1 MINKKVILKIIFLTS
16 IVFLLSIIFRSENA
30 KAATATSKVN
40 GVTWTYTYTTG
51 GTEATNVYTTTRNL
65 RGELVIPE
73 KLGGYTVTS
82 IGNGSVTI
90 VNGSTSSY
98 RNNGNSSITK
108 VVIPSGVKKIN
119 KGTFYKFTALKE
131 ISGMENVTE
140 IGNEAFCDNSALTKI
155 TLPNS
160 IQKIGTWTFYGC
172 YRATGDLI
180 IPESVEELSNGAF
193 RGCTGLNGNLVINSS
208 KLVSIPN
215 YTFSGCKNLKIKLPS
230 TIKSVGSYAF
240 DGQKDIWVD
249 NVEGNI
255 SFASNFGANNPPFVH
270 YKGCKHKI
278 TFNLLEGIK
287 VVDADTNE
295 EITSGEYECG
305 SNRNLKIVVE
315 NGYTYNNLVIEKR
328 MQGDYTNSDDVS
340 SKIDGTTFS
349 INNLLRATTI
359 TTRNLNNGL
368 DLSLRTYIDSINGN
382 ELEVSRAPRMLL
394 STASPRYLHTKYPLV
409 VNTNDEILYKV
420 KIYNEGKTAGSAD
433 QITVHL
439 PEGLE
444 FIKDNENNVKYNWTI
459 SDNGKTITTEYYKNS
474 NILGYTGIGLPDS
487 KTLEI
492 VCKVT
497 ANKSNDKSIRLT
509 NIAEISAQSAEDA
522 DSVPNNVVISDLE
535 NYKRDDA
542 LNSNSASYIEGQE
555 DDDDFENVVVL
566 REIPVTY
573 SIKISK
579 VDNKTLELL
588 DGAKFNLLD
597 EEGNILQ
604 TKVTVQNGTLTF
616 APITTYGAGTDTY
629 YISEIETPEGY
640 KAIIEDKIKVEVIK
654 TILDPI
660 TESYDIKVVC
670 DLLETYVNTTID
682 ESSVIPIYTKQ
693 QLKKLGND
701 EIININGT
709 SYEFSKDKNYRLM
722 SDIDLSN
729 EEWEPIKNNLTG
741 IFDGN
746 NHSITGL
753 TITDKTNKEIGLF
766 ANFSGIIEN
775 LKLDDVNINIDISNE
790 IDKIK
795 KSVTDS
801 EEQEKQIDNLVNS
814 YKVGGL
820 IGNMQGGAI
829 LNTTVNG
836 TIKSTSSNVGGFVG
850 YEQTGYMTIIKN
862 SVNNSTVQTS
872 YYNAGG
878 FIGASYSALTIKDCN
893 NTGAITAGKYNSAGF
908 AGYVESDGYTSKSV
922 QTKYDKTTNTIDV
935 VIGNAK
941 KDGYYTITLR
951 KVDSEDANK
960 LLDGSK
966 FSVYDENK
974 NIISGL
980 ENLELTNGSITL
992 DKIKIENSGKDTYYL
1007 KEVSAPDGYQIIEDY
1022 IKVQLNKNWDGV
1034 NSKYIISVNDELN
1047 NTQNGDNTQT
1057 LQAKSNTGIKYD
1069 KPDDVVYP
1077 VNKAS
1082 IVNCTNSGNITSN
1095 IGNASGFIAKSKCIV
1110 NISNCKNEENTTIV
1124 SANHSA
1130 GFLSEAEEKDENTI
1144 LELNNCNN
1152 YATINIISIQDKTMA
1167 LSKDASGIVS
1177 YTKAKT
1183 RIINSNNNGN
1193 INAEAGEKG
1202 TSAGIIANAENE
1214 VIINECN
1221 NKGEILAKED
1231 ASGILAKSINRNK
1244 KVTIKL
1250 STNTGK
1256 ISGEGNV
1263 SGIAS
1268 TISNEKIVI
1277 EDCKN
1282 NNSTIIEKSNNTGLG
1297 VSAGILALTSSDV
1310 ILKNCSV
1317 EQTSMQNNASETIA
1331 GILGY
1336 AGGIQLNGKSESP
1349 VNVEIYDCS
1358 AKDLTIISDSQRK
1371 SAIAGKIID
1380 RFNGGIKNIVIKGCT
1395 AENIKFEGQKYN
1407 VSTTMIVGEMD
1418 EVTNVLIENC
1428 IAKNSTIQV
1437 EDNNYYSGSQETGM
1451 IAGIIMTNSQD
1462 LGEININNCN
1472 VENIN
1477 IDNNAG
1483 GHVAGIIGYIEGGK
1497 PTGVNITNCN
1507 VNNTSL
1513 SARNNGQLDVSAIV
1527 GSAIR
1532 VGDINLNNCKSE
1544 NNTFNSKGYSGG
1556 YLTQAGLVG
1565 FASTQTASFENC
1577 DVKNTSLTTYGGKIA
1592 GLVGGIISSEN
1603 SNDFIINFEKCNVI
1617 DTTMNGRTDENGVY
1631 GVNEAGGL
1639 VALVDEASVKI
1650 KDCEIKST
1658 DANNKLNIS
1667 GNCYIGGVVG
1677 FAKRGVILENVKAS
1691 NLNIKSTGDNLVAG
1705 GIAHASGKVVAK
1717 ECILNNIDIANNN
1730 RTSGF
1735 MAYNSSFSESTNIEN
1750 CEFSN
1755 ININVANSYVTG
1767 GIVAVTENS
1776 VYSSNSKYNNIKI
1789 TAGEGDNASIGGI
1802 ACITKN
1808 EFKMK
1813 QDAISNITVI
1823 NNRSAEHTSGV
1834 VAIGVLDLENTNI
1847 SNITI
1852 EGKQHV
1858 SGVFGTGDIKIN
1870 NDENA
1875 KSTIKNI
1882 NVTSNSTRDDAN
1894 ASAVVAIADRSG
1906 GIKNIDLTEF
1916 SVINKGNEGRS
1927 AAIASNGTV
1936 NISNCN
1942 VSNGEVKNTGNEM
1955 SSSLAHAGGITGVY
1969 SGNVNN
1975 CTITNVDVKSASGY
1989 VGGISGGSNGNIS
2002 NCTVNDSTV
2011 NCSATGFVGGIVGH
2025 EHSNISIKKSDV
2037 NNSTISNVSGNI
2049 GGIAGYASGK
2059 IEQSNLTKSTVST
2072 TGTSSFGL
2080 GGIVGQGYNIGNNH
2094 TEIINCNVTDSKL
2107 SGNVAVGGI
2116 AGAAVPSITGC
2127 KVIGT
2132 NDVSVLSNSLK
2143 TNEQIEEIDSSNTE
2157 KQNSLQSNNQKT
2169 EADNAEENNSENVAK
2184 DEEKNTEDSKT
2195 VEEETKDN
2203 NSEETK
2209 ESSNQN
2215 NIADLVSTQTIIKQE
2230 DNNKVVLND
2239 ANKTEDKIVNEET
2252 EDNTNKEDKN
2262 ANQDNSITEEEKDDD
2277 KNNEEIDDKINET
2290 KVDENINK
2298 NEVGTKQKNSKL
2310 NASKTAKSNE
2320 VKTQESNETEKE
2332 YSTTITGVA
2341 YIGGIIG
2348 YGGQLSEAS
2357 YLPVTITDCAIQN
2370 IKVEGTHA
2378 VNEAIGEKSYYSGYA
2393 GTLIDQI
2400 INFVNTNSTI
2410 ISKEQNP

>member
-1 MINKKVILKIIFLTS
+1 MSILSDTAHENMINSEAAVTYILKALFS
-16 IVFLLSIIFRSENA
+16 DVF
-30 KAATATSKVN
+30 
-40 GVTWTYTYTTG
+40 
-51 GTEATNVYTTTRNL
+51 
-65 RGELVIPE
+65 
-73 KLGGYTVTS
+73 
-82 IGNGSVTI
+82 
-90 VNGSTSSY
+90 
-98 RNNGNSSITK
+98 
-108 VVIPSGVKKIN
+108 
-119 KGTFYKFTALKE
+119 KF
-131 ISGMENVTE
+131 
-140 IGNEAFCDNSALTKI
+140 
-155 TLPNS
+155 
-160 IQKIGTWTFYGC
+160 
-172 YRATGDLI
+172 
-180 IPESVEELSNGAF
+180 
-193 RGCTGLNGNLVINSS
+193 
-208 KLVSIPN
+208 
-215 YTFSGCKNLKIKLPS
+215 
-230 TIKSVGSYAF
+230 
-240 DGQKDIWVD
+240 
-249 NVEGNI
+249 
-255 SFASNFGANNPPFVH
+255 
-270 YKGCKHKI
+270 
-278 TFNLLEGIK
+278 
-287 VVDADTNE
+287 
-295 EITSGEYECG
+295 
-305 SNRNLKIVVE
+305 
-315 NGYTYNNLVIEKR
+315 
-328 MQGDYTNSDDVS
+328 
-340 SKIDGTTFS
+340 DGTT
-349 INNLLRATTI
+349 
-359 TTRNLNNGL
+359 
-368 DLSLRTYIDSINGN
+368 
-382 ELEVSRAPRMLL
+382 EVMISE
-394 STASPRYLHTKYPLV
+394 
-409 VNTNDEILYKV
+409 N
-420 KIYNEGKTAGSAD
+420 
-433 QITVHL
+433 
-439 PEGLE
+439 
-444 FIKDNENNVKYNWTI
+444 IKRGCPHIWKDPNYRII
-459 SDNGKTITTEYYKNS
+459 SDKLFHWWLSDMPYIY
-474 NILGYTGIGLPDS
+474 LAM
-487 KTLEI
+487 LEDQ
-492 VCKVT
+492 KF
-497 ANKSNDKSIRLT
+497 
-509 NIAEISAQSAEDA
+509 
-522 DSVPNNVVISDLE
+522 VP
-535 NYKRDDA
+535 
-542 LNSNSASYIEGQE
+542 
-555 DDDDFENVVVL
+555 VL
-566 REIPVTY
+566 Y
-573 SIKISK
+573 
-579 VDNKTLELL
+579 
-588 DGAKFNLLD
+588 
-597 EEGNILQ
+597 
-604 TKVTVQNGTLTF
+604 
-616 APITTYGAGTDTY
+616 
-629 YISEIETPEGY
+629 
-640 KAIIEDKIKVEVIK
+640 
-654 TILDPI
+654 
-660 TESYDIKVVC
+660 
-670 DLLETYVNTTID
+670 
-682 ESSVIPIYTKQ
+682 
-693 QLKKLGND
+693 
-701 EIININGT
+701 
-709 SYEFSKDKNYRLM
+709 
-722 SDIDLSN
+722 
-729 EEWEPIKNNLTG
+729 
-741 IFDGN
+741 
-746 NHSITGL
+746 
-753 TITDKTNKEIGLF
+753 
-766 ANFSGIIEN
+766 EN
-775 LKLDDVNINIDISNE
+775 LK
-790 IDKIK
+790 KI
-795 KSVTDS
+795 
-801 EEQEKQIDNLVNS
+801 
-814 YKVGGL
+814 
-820 IGNMQGGAI
+820 
-829 LNTTVNG
+829 
-836 TIKSTSSNVGGFVG
+836 
-850 YEQTGYMTIIKN
+850 
-862 SVNNSTVQTS
+862 
-872 YYNAGG
+872 
-878 FIGASYSALTIKDCN
+878 
-893 NTGAITAGKYNSAGF
+893 
-908 AGYVESDGYTSKSV
+908 VE
-922 QTKYDKTTNTIDV
+922 YDKNHS
-935 VIGNAK
+935 
-941 KDGYYTITLR
+941 L
-951 KVDSEDANK
+951 DAR
-960 LLDGSK
+960 
-966 FSVYDENK
+966 VYDENK

-992 DKIKIENSGKDTYYL
+992 DKIKIENSEKDTYYL

-1057 LQAKSNTGIKYD
+1057 SQAKSNTGIKYD

-1130 GFLSEAEEKDENTI
+1130 GFISEAEEKDENTI

-1152 YATINIISIQDKTMA
+1152 YATINIISIQDKTMT

-1282 NNSTIIEKSNNTGLG
+1282 NNSTIIEKCNDTGLG

-1358 AKDLTIISDSQRK
+1358 AKDLTINSDSQRK

-1380 RFNGGIKNIVIKGCT
+1380 IFNGGIKNTVIKGCT

-1418 EVTNVLIENC
+1418 EVTNVLIEDC

-1437 EDNNYYSGSQETGM
+1437 VDNNYYPNRQETGM

-1532 VGDINLNNCKSE
+1532 VGDINFNNCKSE
-1544 NNTFNSKGYSGG
+1544 NNIFNSKGYNNS
-1556 YLTQAGLVG
+1556 YATQAGLVG
-1565 FASTQTASFENC
+1565 FASTQTANFENC

-1592 GLVGGIISSEN
+1592 GLVGGIISSEYTD
-1603 SNDFIINFEKCNVI
+1603 DFIINFEKCNVI

-1631 GVNEAGGL
+1631 GANEAGGL
-1639 VALVDEASVKI
+1639 VALVDEAGVKI

-1667 GNCYIGGVVG
+1667 GNYYIGGVVG

-1691 NLNIKSTGDNLVAG
+1691 NLNIKSTGNNLVAG

-1735 MAYNSSFSESTNIEN
+1735 MAYNASFSESTNIEN

-1755 ININVANSYVTG
+1755 ININVTDSYVTG

-2116 AGAAVPSITGC
+2116 AGAAVPTITGC

-2132 NDVSVLSNSLK
+2132 NDVSVLSNNLK
-2143 TNEQIEEIDSSNTE
+2143 TNEIVEDVDSSNTK
-2157 KQNSLQSNNQKT
+2157 KQVLLQSNKQKT

-2184 DEEKNTEDSKT
+2184 DEEKNAEDSKT
-2195 VEEETKDN
+2195 VEEETKDY

-2209 ESSNQN
+2209 VSSNQN
-2215 NIADLVSTQTIIKQE
+2215 NVADLISTQTITKQE
-2230 DNNKVVLND
+2230 DNNKAVLDDTNETD
-2239 ANKTEDKIVNEET
+2239 DKIENKET
-2252 EDNTNKEDKN
+2252 EDNTNKEDKK
-2262 ANQDNSITEEEKDDD
+2262 ANQDNSVTEKDDNKD
-2277 KNNEEIDDKINET
+2277 NEKTDNKINET
-2290 KVDENINK
+2290 KVNEDIKK
-2298 NEVGTKQKNSKL
+2298 NEVITKKKNSKL

-2320 VKTQESNETEKE
+2320 VKNQESNGTEKE
-2332 YSTTITGVA
+2332 YSTTISGVA

-2348 YGGQLSEAS
+2348 YGGQLSGAS

>member
-1 MINKKVILKIIFLTS
+1 MLKRHWNSLRKLLKI
-16 IVFLLSIIFRSENA
+16 
-30 KAATATSKVN
+30 
-40 GVTWTYTYTTG
+40 
-51 GTEATNVYTTTRNL
+51 
-65 RGELVIPE
+65 
-73 KLGGYTVTS
+73 
-82 IGNGSVTI
+82 
-90 VNGSTSSY
+90 
-98 RNNGNSSITK
+98 
-108 VVIPSGVKKIN
+108 
-119 KGTFYKFTALKE
+119 
-131 ISGMENVTE
+131 
-140 IGNEAFCDNSALTKI
+140 
-155 TLPNS
+155 
-160 IQKIGTWTFYGC
+160 
-172 YRATGDLI
+172 
-180 IPESVEELSNGAF
+180 
-193 RGCTGLNGNLVINSS
+193 NLV
-208 KLVSIPN
+208 
-215 YTFSGCKNLKIKLPS
+215 
-230 TIKSVGSYAF
+230 A
-240 DGQKDIWVD
+240 
-249 NVEGNI
+249 
-255 SFASNFGANNPPFVH
+255 
-270 YKGCKHKI
+270 
-278 TFNLLEGIK
+278 
-287 VVDADTNE
+287 
-295 EITSGEYECG
+295 
-305 SNRNLKIVVE
+305 
-315 NGYTYNNLVIEKR
+315 
-328 MQGDYTNSDDVS
+328 
-340 SKIDGTTFS
+340 
-349 INNLLRATTI
+349 
-359 TTRNLNNGL
+359 
-368 DLSLRTYIDSINGN
+368 
-382 ELEVSRAPRMLL
+382 
-394 STASPRYLHTKYPLV
+394 
-409 VNTNDEILYKV
+409 
-420 KIYNEGKTAGSAD
+420 
-433 QITVHL
+433 
-439 PEGLE
+439 
-444 FIKDNENNVKYNWTI
+444 
-459 SDNGKTITTEYYKNS
+459 
-474 NILGYTGIGLPDS
+474 
-487 KTLEI
+487 
-492 VCKVT
+492 
-497 ANKSNDKSIRLT
+497 
-509 NIAEISAQSAEDA
+509 
-522 DSVPNNVVISDLE
+522 
-535 NYKRDDA
+535 
-542 LNSNSASYIEGQE
+542 
-555 DDDDFENVVVL
+555 
-566 REIPVTY
+566 
-573 SIKISK
+573 
-579 VDNKTLELL
+579 
-588 DGAKFNLLD
+588 
-597 EEGNILQ
+597 
-604 TKVTVQNGTLTF
+604 
-616 APITTYGAGTDTY
+616 
-629 YISEIETPEGY
+629 
-640 KAIIEDKIKVEVIK
+640 
-654 TILDPI
+654 
-660 TESYDIKVVC
+660 
-670 DLLETYVNTTID
+670 
-682 ESSVIPIYTKQ
+682 
-693 QLKKLGND
+693 
-701 EIININGT
+701 
-709 SYEFSKDKNYRLM
+709 
-722 SDIDLSN
+722 
-729 EEWEPIKNNLTG
+729 
-741 IFDGN
+741 
-746 NHSITGL
+746 
-753 TITDKTNKEIGLF
+753 
-766 ANFSGIIEN
+766 
-775 LKLDDVNINIDISNE
+775 
-790 IDKIK
+790 
-795 KSVTDS
+795 
-801 EEQEKQIDNLVNS
+801 
-814 YKVGGL
+814 
-820 IGNMQGGAI
+820 
-829 LNTTVNG
+829 
-836 TIKSTSSNVGGFVG
+836 
-850 YEQTGYMTIIKN
+850 
-862 SVNNSTVQTS
+862 
-872 YYNAGG
+872 
-878 FIGASYSALTIKDCN
+878 
-893 NTGAITAGKYNSAGF
+893 
-908 AGYVESDGYTSKSV
+908 
-922 QTKYDKTTNTIDV
+922 
-935 VIGNAK
+935 
-941 KDGYYTITLR
+941 
-951 KVDSEDANK
+951 
-960 LLDGSK
+960 
-966 FSVYDENK
+966 
-974 NIISGL
+974 
-980 ENLELTNGSITL
+980 
-992 DKIKIENSGKDTYYL
+992 
-1007 KEVSAPDGYQIIEDY
+1007 
-1022 IKVQLNKNWDGV
+1022 
-1034 NSKYIISVNDELN
+1034 
-1047 NTQNGDNTQT
+1047 
-1057 LQAKSNTGIKYD
+1057 
-1069 KPDDVVYP
+1069 
-1077 VNKAS
+1077 
-1082 IVNCTNSGNITSN
+1082 
-1095 IGNASGFIAKSKCIV
+1095 
-1110 NISNCKNEENTTIV
+1110 
-1124 SANHSA
+1124 
-1130 GFLSEAEEKDENTI
+1130 
-1144 LELNNCNN
+1144 
-1152 YATINIISIQDKTMA
+1152 
-1167 LSKDASGIVS
+1167 
-1177 YTKAKT
+1177 
-1183 RIINSNNNGN
+1183 
-1193 INAEAGEKG
+1193 
-1202 TSAGIIANAENE
+1202 
-1214 VIINECN
+1214 
-1221 NKGEILAKED
+1221 
-1231 ASGILAKSINRNK
+1231 NK

-1282 NNSTIIEKSNNTGLG
+1282 NNSTIIEKCNDTGLG

-1358 AKDLTIISDSQRK
+1358 AKDLTINSDSQRK

-1380 RFNGGIKNIVIKGCT
+1380 IFNGGIKNTVIKGCT

-1418 EVTNVLIENC
+1418 EVTNVLIEDC

-1437 EDNNYYSGSQETGM
+1437 VDNNYYPNRQETGM

-1497 PTGVNITNCN
+1497 PTGVNIKNCN

-1532 VGDINLNNCKSE
+1532 VGDINFNNCKSE
-1544 NNTFNSKGYSGG
+1544 NNIFNSKGYNNS
-1556 YLTQAGLVG
+1556 YATQAGLVG
-1565 FASTQTASFENC
+1565 FASTQTANFENC

-1592 GLVGGIISSEN
+1592 GLVGGIISSEYTD
-1603 SNDFIINFEKCNVI
+1603 DFIINFEKCNVI

-1631 GVNEAGGL
+1631 GANEAGGL
-1639 VALVDEASVKI
+1639 VALVDEAGVKI

-1667 GNCYIGGVVG
+1667 GNYYIGGVVG

-1691 NLNIKSTGDNLVAG
+1691 NLNIKSTGNNLVAG

-1735 MAYNSSFSESTNIEN
+1735 MAYNASFSESTNIEN

-1755 ININVANSYVTG
+1755 ININVTDSYVTG

-1882 NVTSNSTRDDAN
+1882 NVTSNSTRDDTN

-1906 GIKNIDLTEF
+1906 GIKNIDLIEF

-2037 NNSTISNVSGNI
+2037 NNSKISNVSGNI

-2116 AGAAVPSITGC
+2116 AGAAVPTITGC

-2132 NDVSVLSNSLK
+2132 NDVSVLSDNLE
-2143 TNEQIEEIDSSNTE
+2143 TNKQIEMVDSSNTE
-2157 KQNSLQSNNQKT
+2157 KQDSLQSSNQKT
-2169 EADNAEENNSENVAK
+2169 EADNTEKNNSENVAK

-2209 ESSNQN
+2209 ENSNQN
-2215 NIADLVSTQTIIKQE
+2215 NVADLVSTQTITKQE
-2230 DNNKVVLND
+2230 DNNKVVLSD
-2239 ANKTEDKIVNEET
+2239 TDEIDDKIVNDET
-2252 EDNTNKEDKN
+2252 ENNTTNKEDKK
-2262 ANQDNSITEEEKDDD
+2262 ANQDNSITEEEKDDN
-2277 KNNEEIDDKINET
+2277 KNNEEIDDKTNEA
-2290 KVDENINK
+2290 KVDENIDK
-2298 NEVGTKQKNSKL
+2298 DEERTKQKNSKL

-2320 VKTQESNETEKE
+2320 VKNQESNGTEKE
-2332 YSTTITGVA
+2332 YSTTISGVA

-2348 YGGQLSEAS
+2348 YGGQLSGAS